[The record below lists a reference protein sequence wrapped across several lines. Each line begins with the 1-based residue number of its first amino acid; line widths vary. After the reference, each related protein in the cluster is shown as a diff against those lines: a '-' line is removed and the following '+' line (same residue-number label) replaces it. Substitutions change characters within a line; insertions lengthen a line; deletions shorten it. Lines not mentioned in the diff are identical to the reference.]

1 MATSGEAGI
10 VPRFEDLSKPLWVKG
25 MEGGKEIDSAVFGEY
40 QKREYHYTP
49 LEVKKGTL
57 IIFNGNLVH
66 TIGPNESDQDRV
78 AYMFSIVDGTL
89 ECPDDTYMKASV
101 SL

>member
-1 MATSGEAGI
+1 MVTSGEAGI
-10 VPRFEDLSKPLWVKG
+10 PRFEDLSKPLWARGVE
-25 MEGGKEIDSAVFGEY
+25 EGGKEIDSAVFGEH

-57 IIFNGNLVH
+57 IIFNGNLMH
-66 TIGPNESDQDRV
+66 TSGPNESDQDRV